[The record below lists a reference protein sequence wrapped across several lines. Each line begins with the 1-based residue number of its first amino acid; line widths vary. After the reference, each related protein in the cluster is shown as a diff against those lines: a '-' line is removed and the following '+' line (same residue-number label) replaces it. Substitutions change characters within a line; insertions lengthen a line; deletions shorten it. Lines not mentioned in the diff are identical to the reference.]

1 MAEST
6 RLVDLIQLRIDEFL
20 SEQSGQLATIA
31 EELTELTDIARGFL
45 AGGKRFRALF
55 CYWGWQSAAGVTSG
69 FDPLPTDEA
78 SADLDAVVMAATAL
92 ELFHAAALVHDDIMD
107 NSDTRRGAPAA
118 HRLFERHHIADG
130 WTGNPTAFGESAAL
144 LLGDLLTEAKVV
156 DKLQAGVAAGATQVT
171 VTDGLLQSGD
181 RMEVGLGECSELNS
195 VVAVEGQVV
204 TLGTALRAAHSAAEP
219 VTAVVV
225 YEVLGVEDQAGA
237 GHHLK
242 LAVRRQE
249 G

>member
-1 MAEST
+1 MSDPC
-6 RLVDLIQLRIDEFL
+6 L
-20 SEQSGQLATIA
+20 LALMRDVVSVRRPRVSQRGLGEVLTGVY
-31 EELTELTDIARGFL
+31 ELA
-45 AGGKRFRALF
+45 
-55 CYWGWQSAAGVTSG
+55 
-69 FDPLPTDEA
+69 A
-78 SADLDAVVMAATAL
+78 SAVPCALQPRGPRPAETLVGGLEGATHACYL
-92 ELFHAAALVHDDIMD
+92 EPGDVRA
-107 NSDTRRGAPAA
+107 
-118 HRLFERHHIADG
+118 
-130 WTGNPTAFGESAAL
+130 
-144 LLGDLLTEAKVV
+144 GDLLTEAKVV

-249 G
+249 V